1 MSQEVLLEKEMA
13 THSSILAWENPM
25 DRGTYQATVHAVAE
39 SDTTTQQLN
48 NKNNKMYMQL
58 IARQKIKDNYK
69 TDKHLLLV

>member
-1 MSQEVLLEKEMA
+1 
-13 THSSILAWENPM
+13 M